1 MRVTL
6 DISWFDSGPLAAARW
21 RASSEALV
29 TEVVD
34 ADVEQTLAAMSSLTL
49 FAAVGA
55 AAAFVLVTVGVLR
68 DTTGA
73 RWGFGGAWMISTCG
87 AALAAFPISLWCVPV
102 AAAIALP
109 ALWIAIHKT
118 RFGRALLP
126 TGTQAEIS
134 HQRGQ

>member
-1 MRVTL
+1 MTL
-6 DISWFDSGPLAAARW
+6 DISWFDSGPLAVARW

-68 DTTGA
+68 DTAGA

-87 AALAAFPISLWCVPV
+87 AALAAVPISLWGVPI
-102 AAAIALP
+102 AAALSLP
-109 ALWIAIHKT
+109 ILLIIIHKT
-118 RFGRALLP
+118 RFGRAFLP
-126 TGTQAEIS
+126 ASEQAEIS
-134 HQRGQ
+134 HQ